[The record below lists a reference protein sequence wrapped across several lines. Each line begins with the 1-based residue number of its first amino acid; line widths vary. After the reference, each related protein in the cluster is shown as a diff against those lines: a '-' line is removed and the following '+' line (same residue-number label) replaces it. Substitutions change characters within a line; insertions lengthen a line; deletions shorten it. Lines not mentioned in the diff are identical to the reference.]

1 MNTQS
6 ITNENAM
13 SDLLS
18 SVDPADIKELLPE
31 MFMTYI
37 QRPEYR
43 ELDQEKC
50 NQHVN
55 TYSRLMEFFNRFE

>member
-1 MNTQS
+1 MNTQEVS
-6 ITNENAM
+6 NENAM
-13 SDLLS
+13 TDLFN

-43 ELDQEKC
+43 ELDQDKC
-50 NQHVN
+50 NQYVN
-55 TYSRLMEFFNRFE
+55 TYNRLMDFFNRFD